1 MLFISC
7 IKLNTCLLSFNPT
20 LIRAIH
26 FNPTLISGSVQST
39 LIQPWSVQNSESMT
53 LKIEI
58 WFWGEGCEMKSSKIL
73 KSFFC
78 PLLLSV
84 SLSLFLSRLNSFAR
98 ISCIWKYCLKE
109 NIICRK
115 LPLFRFRNCKKK
127 TKNVKTIANR
137 QNYLGGKMFNQ
148 TSTILIDKFSLF
160 YC

>member
-1 MLFISC
+1 
-7 IKLNTCLLSFNPT
+7 
-20 LIRAIH
+20 
-26 FNPTLISGSVQST
+26 
-39 LIQPWSVQNSESMT
+39 
-53 LKIEI
+53 
-58 WFWGEGCEMKSSKIL
+58 L

-148 TSTILIDKFSLF
+148 TSTILIGNFSIF
-160 YC
+160 YCKFLLSFFKLFKWFLGSNRSNHQNSVYEIQT